1 MSRPRVCAIAATER
15 QVGRAKREGV
25 RARLCGRA
33 RSRRLADRVRGPG
46 RAAAATL
53 LAMLLLGAL
62 PATLTAQGAPAAG
75 RLVPRAGD
83 RVAVVPFVNISALP
97 ADDWIGAGFAETV
110 AVDLERVADL
120 AAVDGDIEG
129 GLLPR
134 DVGRRLGTPWVVSG
148 AYQRVGERVRIT
160 ARLVHVETGT
170 VARTA
175 NVTGRLRELFTL
187 QDRIA
192 AALTEDDPA
201 AIAERPAAPPEPGPP
216 PGIVLPG
223 GDRPM
228 APPGAPVA
236 VGRAP
241 VLAAGVIDGPP
252 APLPPEV
259 LNRGADGRATLLAH
273 RLSAELNLDGSLDEA
288 VYSEIRGAGGFVQ
301 QFPIEG
307 APATEDTEVW
317 VFYDD
322 ENVYVGM
329 RCWDSAPEDQ
339 WIANEMQRD
348 SFQLIQNDRVAVAFD
363 TFYDRRN
370 GMAFMVNPIGGFFD
384 FEISDEGN
392 PNTDWNTVWDVRTGR
407 FEGGWS
413 AEMQIPFKS
422 LRFQQGRSQLWG
434 IQFERQV
441 RRKNE
446 TSHLTPVPI
455 AVGPGIFR
463 LSAAATLAGLEVASE
478 NRRLEVKPY
487 AIGSSATDLTASPP
501 FTNRGDGDAGID
513 AKWGVTQNL
522 TADFTYNT
530 DFAQVEVD
538 EQQVNLTRFSLF
550 FPEKREFFL
559 EARGIFDFGAGPNL
573 IGTGGGGNN
582 GGRLQGPPGTR
593 AGNEA
598 PLVFFSRRIGLQE
611 GRTVPIVGGGR
622 LTGKVGRLSIGA
634 LNMQTADAP
643 DADALATNFTVV
655 RVKQDILRR
664 SRIGAIFT
672 RRSVSLDRNG
682 ENDVYGADASFAF
695 HDNVTFNGYY
705 ARTRTYGREGNDAS
719 YQGQFTYDA
728 DLFGLQAEHL
738 LVGENFNPEVGF
750 LRRQDF
756 RRSFV
761 AAHYRPRPRGI
772 EAIRQFTFGGSVDYI
787 ENGARD
793 LETRGIGGKF
803 ITEFENSDRL
813 TVDLLRSYELLVEP
827 FEIASNVAI
836 PIGAYDFQDV
846 FLSYFMGQ
854 QRQVSGTAFVQQ
866 GTFFGGDLTGFGYRQ
881 GRIGLTPRMSIEPTV
896 QINRINLPEGRFTAT
911 VATTRAT
918 YTFTARMFLSALVQ
932 YNSAVEQMGTNVR
945 FRWEYSPGSELFV
958 VYNDQRDTTLRP
970 GRLPLLENRAFIVKF
985 TRLLRF

>member
-1 MSRPRVCAIAATER
+1 MARRAVALALLLAAMP
-15 QVGRAKREGV
+15 AM
-25 RARLCGRA
+25 
-33 RSRRLADRVRGPG
+33 
-46 RAAAATL
+46 AAAQGPV
-53 LAMLLLGAL
+53 GAE
-62 PATLTAQGAPAAG
+62 
-75 RLVPRAGD
+75 RLVPQPGE
-83 RVAVVPFVNISALP
+83 RVAVLPFVNISGLAD
-97 ADDWIGAGFAETV
+97 DDWIGAGFAETV
-110 AVDLERVADL
+110 AVDLERVAGL
-120 AAVDGDIEG
+120 AAVDSGDAR

-134 DVGRRLGTPWVVSG
+134 EVGRLLGTPWVVSG

-170 VARTA
+170 VLRTA

-192 AALTEDDPA
+192 AAMAEDGPA
-201 AIAERPAAPPEPGPP
+201 TVADQAAAPPAPATPPGPP
-216 PGIVLPG
+216 GRPGIVLPG
-223 GDRPM
+223 RDRP
-228 APPGAPVA
+228 APPAAAARGAAGFAPA
-236 VGRAP
+236 V
-241 VLAAGVIDGPP
+241 AAGVIDGPP
-252 APLPPEV
+252 VPVPPEV
-259 LNRGADGRATLLAH
+259 LNRDADGRATLLAH
-273 RLSAELNLDGSLDEA
+273 RLTAELDLDGSLREA
-288 VYSEIRGAGGFVQ
+288 VYDEIGSASEFVQ

-307 APATEDTEVW
+307 APATERTEVW

-322 ENVYVGM
+322 DNVYVAA

-339 WIANEMQRD
+339 WIADEMQRD
-348 SFQLIQNDRVAVAFD
+348 SFQLIQNDRIAVAFD

-413 AEMQIPFKS
+413 VEMEIPFKS

-463 LSAAATLAGLEVASE
+463 LSAAATLAGLEVATQ

-501 FTNRGDGDAGID
+501 FTNRGAGDAGVD

-559 EARGIFDFGAGPNL
+559 EARGIFDFGAGPRAL
-573 IGTGGGGNN
+573 GTGGGGNN
-582 GGRLQGPPGTR
+582 GGRLGGPPGTR

-622 LTGKVGRLSIGA
+622 LTGKVGRFSIGA
-634 LNMQTADAP
+634 LNMQTDAAP
-643 DADALATNFTVV
+643 DANALATNFTVM
-655 RVKQDILRR
+655 RVSGDILRR
-664 SRIGAIFT
+664 SRVGAIFT

-682 ENDVYGADASFAF
+682 ENDVYGADASFSF
-695 HDNVTFNGYY
+695 YDNVTINGYY
-705 ARTRTYGREGNDAS
+705 ARTRTYGRVGDDAS

-738 LVGENFNPEVGF
+738 LVGRNFNPEVGF
-750 LRRQDF
+750 LRRLDF
-756 RRSFV
+756 RRTFV
-761 AAHYRPRPRGI
+761 AGHYRPRPRGI

-787 ENGARD
+787 ENGRRD

-803 ITEFENSDRL
+803 ITEFENSDRI

-827 FEIASNVAI
+827 FRIASNVAI
-836 PIGAYDFQDV
+836 PIGGYEFQDV

-854 QRQVSGTAFVQQ
+854 QRSVSGTAFVQQ

-881 GRIGLTPRMSIEPTV
+881 GRIGLTPQMSIEPTV
-896 QINRINLPEGRFTAT
+896 QINRINLPQGQFTAT

-932 YNSAVEQMGTNVR
+932 YNSAVDQMGTNVR

-970 GRLPLLENRAFIVKF
+970 GRLPLLQNRAFIVKF

>member
-1 MSRPRVCAIAATER
+1 MSHARMGDCARYDVLEATGPAGAAGT
-15 QVGRAKREGV
+15 VVLAILLVALSSGV
-25 RARLCGRA
+25 
-33 RSRRLADRVRGPG
+33 
-46 RAAAATL
+46 AAQA
-53 LAMLLLGAL
+53 
-62 PATLTAQGAPAAG
+62 PPAAE
-75 RLVPRAGD
+75 RLVPRPGD
-83 RVAVVPFVNISALP
+83 RVAVVPFVNISGLP
-97 ADDWIGAGFAETV
+97 DDDWIGAGFAETV
-110 AVDLERVADL
+110 AVDLERVANL
-120 AAVDGDIEG
+120 AAVDGGIER

-134 DVGRRLGTPWVVSG
+134 EVGRRLGTPWVVSG

-160 ARLVHVETGT
+160 ARLVHVESGT
-170 VARTA
+170 VSRTA

-192 AALTEDDPA
+192 AAL
-201 AIAERPAAPPEPGPP
+201 AEHRPATVADQAGTPPAPAPPA
-216 PGIVLPG
+216 GIVLPG
-223 GDRPM
+223 RGRPAPPAAVATGAAGF
-228 APPGAPVA
+228 APPG
-236 VGRAP
+236 
-241 VLAAGVIDGPP
+241 AAGVIDGPP
-252 APLPPEV
+252 APVPPEV

-273 RLSAELNLDGSLDEA
+273 RLPAELALDGSLREA
-288 VYSEIRGAGGFVQ
+288 VYDEIRPAGGFFQ

-307 APATEDTEVW
+307 APATERTEVW

-322 ENVYVGM
+322 DNVYVGV

-339 WIANEMQRD
+339 WIADEMQRD
-348 SFQLIQNDRVAVAFD
+348 SFQLIQNDRIVVAFD

-370 GMAFMVNPIGGFFD
+370 AMAFMVNPIGGFFD
-384 FEISDEGN
+384 FEISDESN
-392 PNTDWNTVWDVRTGR
+392 PNIDWNPVWDVRTGR

-413 AEMQIPFKS
+413 VEMEIPFKS

-446 TSHLTPVPI
+446 VSHLTPVPI
-455 AVGPGIFR
+455 AVGPGIMR
-463 LSAAATLAGLEVASE
+463 LSAAATLVGLEVASE

-501 FTNRGDGDAGID
+501 FTNRGAGDAGVD

-559 EARGIFDFGAGPNL
+559 EARGIFDFGAGPNVL
-573 IGTGGGGNN
+573 GTGFGANN

-598 PLVFFSRRIGLQE
+598 PLLFFSRRIGLQE
-611 GRTVPIVGGGR
+611 GRSVPIVGGGR
-622 LTGKVGRLSIGA
+622 LTGKVGNFSVGA
-634 LNMQTADAP
+634 LNMQTDDAP
-643 DADALATNFTVV
+643 DANALATNFTVV

-664 SRIGAIFT
+664 SRIGALFT

-682 ENDVYGADASFAF
+682 ENDAYGADASFAF

-705 ARTRTYGREGNDAS
+705 ARTRTYGRVGDDTS
-719 YQGQFTYDA
+719 YQGAFTYDA
-728 DLFGLQAEHL
+728 DLFGLQVDHL
-738 LVGENFNPEVGF
+738 LVGKNFNPEIGF
-750 LRRQDF
+750 LRRLDF

-772 EAIRQFTFGGSVDYI
+772 EAIRQFTFGGSLDYI

-793 LETRGIGGKF
+793 LETRGARAKF
-803 ITEFENSDRL
+803 VTELENSDRI
-813 TVDLLRSYELLVEP
+813 TADLLRSYELLVEP
-827 FEIASNVAI
+827 FQIATDVAI
-836 PIGAYDFQDV
+836 PVGGYDFEDV
-846 FLSYFMGQ
+846 YLSYYMGQ
-854 QRQVSGTAFVQQ
+854 QRRVSGTAFVQR
-866 GTFFGGDLTGFGYRQ
+866 GTFFGGDINAFGYRQ
-881 GRIGLTPRMSIEPTV
+881 GRIGLTPKMSIEPTV
-896 QINRINLPEGRFTAT
+896 QINRIALPQGAFTAT

-918 YTFTARMFLSALVQ
+918 YTFTPRMFLSALVQ
-932 YNSAVEQMGTNVR
+932 YNSAVDQMGTNVR
-945 FRWEYSPGSELFV
+945 LRWEYSPGSELFV

-970 GRLPLLENRAFIVKF
+970 GRLPMLENRAFIVKF

>member
-1 MSRPRVCAIAATER
+1 M
-15 QVGRAKREGV
+15 
-25 RARLCGRA
+25 ARHA
-33 RSRRLADRVRGPG
+33 VALA
-46 RAAAATL
+46 
-53 LAMLLLGAL
+53 LLLVAL
-62 PATLTAQGAPAAG
+62 PAALAAQPPVAAG
-75 RLVPRAGD
+75 AVAPQPGD
-83 RVAVVPFVNISALP
+83 RVAVVPFVNISGLAE
-97 ADDWIGAGFAETV
+97 DDWIGAGFAETV
-110 AVDLERVADL
+110 AVDLERVANL
-120 AAVDGDIEG
+120 AAVDADDGR

-134 DVGRRLGTPWVVSG
+134 EVGRLLGTPWVVSG
-148 AYQRVGERVRIT
+148 AYQRVGDRVRIT
-160 ARLVHVETGT
+160 ARLVHVDTGT

-192 AALTEDDPA
+192 AALAEDGPA
-201 AIAERPAAPPEPGPP
+201 AVADQAAAPPAPGPP
-216 PGIVLPG
+216 PGLVLPG
-223 GDRPM
+223 RDRPGPPPPARPRA
-228 APPGAPVA
+228 APAAAAPRGAGFAPA
-236 VGRAP
+236 V
-241 VLAAGVIDGPP
+241 AAGVIDGPP
-252 APLPPEV
+252 PPVLPEI
-259 LNRGADGRATLLAH
+259 LNRAATGRATMLAI
-273 RLSAELNLDGSLDEA
+273 RLGAELDLDGSLDEA
-288 VYSEIRGAGGFVQ
+288 VYEEFGSASGFVQ

-307 APATEDTEVW
+307 APATERTEVW

-322 ENVYVGM
+322 ENVYVAA

-339 WIANEMQRD
+339 WIADEMQRD
-348 SFQLIQNDRVAVAFD
+348 SFQLIQNDRIAVAFD

-413 AEMQIPFKS
+413 VEMEIPFKS

-446 TSHLTPVPI
+446 VSHLTPVPI

-463 LSAAATLAGLEVASE
+463 LSAAATLAGLEVATQ

-559 EARGIFDFGAGPNL
+559 EARGIFDFGAGPNTL
-573 IGTGGGGNN
+573 GTGGGGNN
-582 GGRLQGPPGTR
+582 GGRLGGPPGTR

-598 PLVFFSRRIGLQE
+598 PLIFFSRRIGLQA

-622 LTGKVGRLSIGA
+622 LTGKVGRFSIGA
-634 LNMQTADAP
+634 LNMQTDDAP
-643 DADALATNFTVV
+643 DANALATNFTVM
-655 RVKQDILRR
+655 RVSGDILRR
-664 SRIGAIFT
+664 SRVGAIFT

-682 ENDVYGADASFAF
+682 ENDTYGADASFSF
-695 HDNVTFNGYY
+695 YDNVTINGYY
-705 ARTRTYGREGNDAS
+705 ARTRTYGRVGDDAS

-738 LVGENFNPEVGF
+738 LVGRNFNPEVGF
-750 LRRQDF
+750 LRRLDF
-756 RRSFV
+756 RRTFV
-761 AAHYRPRPRGI
+761 AGHYRPRPRGI

-787 ENGARD
+787 ENGRRD

-803 ITEFENSDRL
+803 ITEFENSDRI

-827 FEIASNVAI
+827 FQIASNVAI
-836 PIGAYDFQDV
+836 PIGGYEFQDV

-854 QRQVSGTAFVQQ
+854 QRRVSGTAFVQQ

-881 GRIGLTPRMSIEPTV
+881 GRIGLTPQMSIEPSV
-896 QINRINLPEGRFTAT
+896 QINRINLPQGAFTAT

-918 YTFTARMFLSALVQ
+918 YTFTSRMFLSALVQ
-932 YNSAVEQMGTNVR
+932 YNSAIEQMGTNVR
-945 FRWEYSPGSELFV
+945 FRWEYTPGSELFV

-970 GRLPLLENRAFIVKF
+970 GRLPMLENRAFIVKF

>member
-1 MSRPRVCAIAATER
+1 MARHAVALASLLVVLPVTLAA
-15 QVGRAKREGV
+15 QP
-25 RARLCGRA
+25 
-33 RSRRLADRVRGPG
+33 PG
-46 RAAAATL
+46 
-53 LAMLLLGAL
+53 GAE
-62 PATLTAQGAPAAG
+62 
-75 RLVPRAGD
+75 RLVPQPGE
-83 RVAVVPFVNISALP
+83 RVAVMPFVNISGLP
-97 ADDWIGAGFAETV
+97 EDDWIGAGFAETV
-110 AVDLERVADL
+110 AVDLERVASL
-120 AAVDGDIEG
+120 AAVDAREG
-129 GLLPR
+129 RGLLPR
-134 DVGRRLGTPWVVSG
+134 EVGRLLGTPWVASG
-148 AYQRVGERVRIT
+148 AYQRVGEQVRIT

-170 VARTA
+170 ISRTA
-175 NVTGRLRELFTL
+175 NVTGRLRELFAL

-192 AALTEDDPA
+192 AALSEDGPA
-201 AIAERPAAPPEPGPP
+201 LVAEQAVTPPTFTPP
-216 PGIVLPG
+216 PGIVPPG
-223 GDRPM
+223 RGRPAPPAGIVMPRRDRPARPAAAPGAAGF
-228 APPGAPVA
+228 APPV
-236 VGRAP
+236 
-241 VLAAGVIDGPP
+241 AAGVIDGPP
-252 APLPPEV
+252 PPVLPEI
-259 LNRGADGRATLLAH
+259 LNRDPDGRATMLAI
-273 RLSAELNLDGSLDEA
+273 RLSEELDLDGSLDEA
-288 VYSEIRGAGGFVQ
+288 VYDEFGSASGFSQ

-317 VFYDD
+317 IFYDD
-322 ENVYVGM
+322 ENVYVAA

-339 WIANEMQRD
+339 WIADEMQRD
-348 SFQLIQNDRVAVAFD
+348 SFQLIQNDRIAVAFD

-384 FEISDEGN
+384 FEVSDEGN

-407 FEGGWS
+407 FEGGWTV
-413 AEMQIPFKS
+413 EMEIPFKS

-446 TSHLTPVPI
+446 VSHLTPVPI

-463 LSAAATLAGLEVASE
+463 LSAAATLAGLEVATQ

-487 AIGSSATDLTASPP
+487 AIGSSATDLTADEP
-501 FTNRGDGDAGID
+501 FTNRGAGDAGID

-559 EARGIFDFGAGPNL
+559 EARGIFDFGAGPNTL
-573 IGTGGGGNN
+573 GTGGGGNN
-582 GGRLQGPPGTR
+582 GGRLGGPPGTR

-598 PLVFFSRRIGLQE
+598 PLIFFSRRIGLQE

-622 LTGKVGRLSIGA
+622 LTGKVGRFSIGA
-634 LNMQTADAP
+634 LNMQTDDVP
-643 DADALATNFTVV
+643 DANALATNFTVM
-655 RVKQDILRR
+655 RVSGDILRR
-664 SRIGAIFT
+664 SRVGAIFT

-682 ENDVYGADASFAF
+682 ENDTYGADASFSF
-695 HDNVTFNGYY
+695 YDNVTINGYY
-705 ARTRTYGREGNDAS
+705 ARTRTYGRVGDDTS

-738 LVGENFNPEVGF
+738 LVGRNFNPEVGF
-750 LRRQDF
+750 LRRLDF
-756 RRSFV
+756 RRTFV
-761 AAHYRPRPRGI
+761 AGHYRPRPRGI

-787 ENGARD
+787 ENGRRD

-803 ITEFENSDRL
+803 ITEFENSDRI

-827 FEIASNVAI
+827 FQIASDVAI
-836 PIGAYDFQDV
+836 PIGGYEFQDV

-854 QRQVSGTAFVQQ
+854 QRRVSGTAFVQQ
-866 GTFFGGDLTGFGYRQ
+866 GTFFDGDLTGFGYRQ
-881 GRIGLTPRMSIEPTV
+881 GRIGLTPQMSIEPSV
-896 QINRINLPEGRFTAT
+896 QINRINLPQGAFTAT

-918 YTFTARMFLSALVQ
+918 YTFTSRMFLSALVQ

-945 FRWEYSPGSELFV
+945 FRWEYTPGSELFV

-970 GRLPLLENRAFIVKF
+970 GRLPMLENRAFIVKF

>member
-1 MSRPRVCAIAATER
+1 MADRR
-15 QVGRAKREGV
+15 
-25 RARLCGRA
+25 
-33 RSRRLADRVRGPG
+33 RSRRAAVEAPWLA
-46 RAAAATL
+46 RAAAGVSVAAIL
-53 LAMLLLGAL
+53 LVALSASLAAQASPAGASI
-62 PATLTAQGAPAAG
+62 
-75 RLVPRAGD
+75 VPRPGE
-83 RVAVVPFVNISALP
+83 RVAVLPFVNISGMP
-97 ADDWIGAGFAETV
+97 MDDWIGSGFAETV
-110 AVDLERVADL
+110 AVDLERVANL
-120 AAVDGDIEG
+120 AAVDSGDAR

-134 DVGRRLGTPWVVSG
+134 EVGRLLGTPWVVSG
-148 AYQRVGERVRIT
+148 AYQRVGDRVRIT

-170 VARTA
+170 ISRTA
-175 NVTGRLRELFTL
+175 NVTGQLRELFTL

-192 AALTEDDPA
+192 AAMAEDGPA
-201 AIAERPAAPPEPGPP
+201 AVAEQAVVPPAPPAP
-216 PGIVLPG
+216 PGIVLPERA
-223 GDRPM
+223 RPARPAAAPGAAGF
-228 APPGAPVA
+228 APPV
-236 VGRAP
+236 
-241 VLAAGVIDGPP
+241 AAGVIDGPP
-252 APLPPEV
+252 PPVPPAV
-259 LNRGADGRATLLAH
+259 LNRDADGRATLRAI
-273 RLSAELNLDGSLDEA
+273 RLGAELDLDGSLDEA
-288 VYSEIRGAGGFVQ
+288 VYDEIRPAGGFFQ

-307 APATEDTEVW
+307 APATERTEVW

-322 ENVYVGM
+322 ENVYVGI

-339 WIANEMQRD
+339 WVADEMQRD
-348 SFQLIQNDRVAVAFD
+348 SFQLIQNDRIVVAFD

-370 GMAFMVNPIGGFFD
+370 AMAFMVNPIGGFFD
-384 FEISDEGN
+384 FEISDESN
-392 PNTDWNTVWDVRTGR
+392 PNSDWNPVWDVRTGR
-407 FEGGWS
+407 FEGGWTV
-413 AEMQIPFKS
+413 EMQVPFKS

-446 TSHLTPVPI
+446 VSHLTPVPI
-455 AVGPGIFR
+455 AVGPGIMR
-463 LSAAATLAGLEVASE
+463 LSVAATLVGLEVASE

-487 AIGSSATDLTASPP
+487 AIGSSATDLAASPP
-501 FTNRGDGDAGID
+501 FSNRGAGDAGID

-559 EARGIFDFGAGPNL
+559 EARGIFDFGAGPRVL
-573 IGTGGGGNN
+573 GTGFGANN

-598 PLVFFSRRIGLQE
+598 PLVFFSRRIGLQA

-622 LTGKVGRLSIGA
+622 LTGKVGNFSIGA
-634 LNMQTADAP
+634 LNMQTDDVP
-643 DADALATNFTVV
+643 DANALATNFTVV

-682 ENDVYGADASFAF
+682 DNAVYGADASFSF
-695 HDNVTFNGYY
+695 YDNVTFNGYY
-705 ARTRTYGREGNDAS
+705 ARTRTYGRTGDDAS

-728 DLFGLQAEHL
+728 DLFGLQVDHL
-738 LVGENFNPEVGF
+738 LVGRNFNPEVGF
-750 LRRQDF
+750 LRRLDF
-756 RRSFV
+756 RRTFA
-761 AAHYRPRPRGI
+761 AAHYRPRPAI

-793 LETRGIGGKF
+793 LETRGVRARF
-803 ITEFENSDRL
+803 VTELENSDRI
-813 TVDLLRSYELLVEP
+813 TADLLRSYELLVEP
-827 FEIASNVAI
+827 FRIARDVAI
-836 PIGAYDFQDV
+836 PIGGYEFQDV
-846 FLSYFMGQ
+846 FLSYYMGQ
-854 QRQVSGTAFVQQ
+854 QRRVSGTAFVQQ

-881 GRIGLTPRMSIEPTV
+881 GRIGLTPQMSLEPTV
-896 QINRINLPEGRFTAT
+896 QINRISLPQGQFTAT

-932 YNSAVEQMGTNVR
+932 YNSAIDQMGTNVR

-970 GRLPLLENRAFIVKF
+970 GRLPMLENRAFIVKV

>member
-1 MSRPRVCAIAATER
+1 MM
-15 QVGRAKREGV
+15 
-25 RARLCGRA
+25 ARDA
-33 RSRRLADRVRGPG
+33 LA
-46 RAAAATL
+46 
-53 LAMLLLGAL
+53 LALLLVAL
-62 PATLTAQGAPAAG
+62 PAALAAQGPAGAE
-75 RLVPRAGD
+75 RLVPQPGE
-83 RVAVVPFVNISALP
+83 RVAVLPFVNISGMP
-97 ADDWIGAGFAETV
+97 MDDWIGSGFAETV
-110 AVDLERVADL
+110 AVDLERVANL
-120 AAVDGDIEG
+120 AAVDSGDAR

-134 DVGRRLGTPWVVSG
+134 EVGRLLGTPWVVSG
-148 AYQRVGERVRIT
+148 AYQRVGDRVRIT

-170 VARTA
+170 ISRTA
-175 NVTGRLRELFTL
+175 NVTGQLRELFTL

-192 AALTEDDPA
+192 AAMAEDGPA
-201 AIAERPAAPPEPGPP
+201 AVAEQAVIPPPPPAP
-216 PGIVLPG
+216 PGIVLPERA
-223 GDRPM
+223 RPARPAAAPGAAGF
-228 APPGAPVA
+228 APPV
-236 VGRAP
+236 
-241 VLAAGVIDGPP
+241 AAGMIDGPP
-252 APLPPEV
+252 PPVLPEI
-259 LNRGADGRATLLAH
+259 LNRDANGRATMLAI
-273 RLSAELNLDGSLDEA
+273 RLSEELDLDGSLDEA
-288 VYSEIRGAGGFVQ
+288 VYDEFGSASGFVQ

-307 APATEDTEVW
+307 APATEETEVW

-322 ENVYVGM
+322 ENVYVAA

-339 WIANEMQRD
+339 WVADEMQRD
-348 SFQLIQNDRVAVAFD
+348 SFQLIQNDRIVVAFD

-392 PNTDWNTVWDVRTGR
+392 PNTDWNTVWDLRTGR
-407 FEGGWS
+407 FEGGWTV
-413 AEMQIPFKS
+413 EIQVPFKS

-463 LSAAATLAGLEVASE
+463 LSAGATLAGLEVATQ

-487 AIGSSATDLTASPP
+487 AIGSSATDLRADEP
-501 FTNRGDGDAGID
+501 FTNRGAGDAGID

-559 EARGIFDFGAGPNL
+559 EARGIFDFGAGPRVL
-573 IGTGGGGNN
+573 GTGGGGNN

-598 PLVFFSRRIGLQE
+598 PLIFFSRRIGLQA

-622 LTGKVGRLSIGA
+622 LTGKVGRFSIGA
-634 LNMQTADAP
+634 LNMQTDDVP
-643 DADALATNFTVV
+643 DANALATNFTVA
-655 RVKQDILRR
+655 RVSGDILRR
-664 SRIGAIFT
+664 SRIGAIFA

-682 ENDVYGADASFAF
+682 ENDTYGADASFSF
-695 HDNVTFNGYY
+695 YDNVTINGYY
-705 ARTRTYGREGNDAS
+705 ARTRTYGRTGDDAS

-738 LVGENFNPEVGF
+738 LVGKNFNPEVGF
-750 LRRQDF
+750 LRRLDF
-756 RRSFV
+756 RRTFV
-761 AAHYRPRPRGI
+761 AGHYRPRPRGI

-787 ENGARD
+787 ENGRRD

-803 ITEFENSDRL
+803 ITEFENSDRI
-813 TVDLLRSYELLVEP
+813 TVDLLHSYELLVEP
-827 FEIASNVAI
+827 FQIASDVAI
-836 PIGAYDFQDV
+836 PIGGYGFQDV

-854 QRQVSGTAFVQQ
+854 QRSVSGTAFLQQ

-896 QINRINLPEGRFTAT
+896 QINRINLPQGQFTAT

-918 YTFTARMFLSALVQ
+918 YTFTSRMFLSALVQ
-932 YNSAVEQMGTNVR
+932 YNSAIDQMGTNVR

-970 GRLPLLENRAFIVKF
+970 GRLPMLENRAFIVKF

>member
-1 MSRPRVCAIAATER
+1 MGNLTLDLSGYSASVTARVVLLVALSA
-15 QVGRAKREGV
+15 
-25 RARLCGRA
+25 
-33 RSRRLADRVRGPG
+33 S
-46 RAAAATL
+46 AAAQA
-53 LAMLLLGAL
+53 
-62 PATLTAQGAPAAG
+62 PPAAE
-75 RLVPRAGD
+75 RIVPQPGE
-83 RVAVVPFVNISALP
+83 RVAVLPFVNISGLAM
-97 ADDWIGAGFAETV
+97 DDWIGAGFAETV
-110 AVDLERVADL
+110 AVDLERVASL
-120 AAVDGDIEG
+120 AAVDGGDAR

-134 DVGRRLGTPWVVSG
+134 EVGRGLGTPWVVSG

-170 VARTA
+170 VSRTA
-175 NVTGRLRELFTL
+175 NVTGRLRELFAL

-192 AALTEDDPA
+192 AALAEDGPA
-201 AIAERPAAPPEPGPP
+201 AVADQAVIPPAPAPP

-223 GDRPM
+223 RDRP
-228 APPGAPVA
+228 APSAAGAPGAA
-236 VGRAP
+236 GFAP
-241 VLAAGVIDGPP
+241 AMAGGAIDGPP
-252 APLPPEV
+252 APVAPEV
-259 LNRGADGRATLLAH
+259 LNRDADGRATLLAH
-273 RLSAELNLDGSLDEA
+273 RLTVELDLDGSLGEA
-288 VYSEIRGAGGFVQ
+288 VYDEIRPAGGFFQ

-307 APATEDTEVW
+307 APATEETEVW

-322 ENVYVGM
+322 ENVYVGV

-339 WIANEMQRD
+339 WIADEMQRD
-348 SFQLIQNDRVAVAFD
+348 SFQLIQNDRIVVAFD

-370 GMAFMVNPIGGFFD
+370 GMAFMVNPLGGFFD
-384 FEISDEGN
+384 YEISDEGR
-392 PNTDWNTVWDVRTGR
+392 PNNDWNPVWDVRTGR
-407 FEGGWS
+407 FEGGWTV
-413 AEMQIPFKS
+413 EMQVPFKS

-434 IQFERQV
+434 IQFGRRM

-446 TSHLTPVPI
+446 TAHLTPVPI
-455 AVGPGIFR
+455 AVGPGMFR
-463 LSAAATLAGLEVASE
+463 LSAAATLVGLEVASE

-501 FTNRGDGDAGID
+501 FTNRGAGDAGID

-559 EARGIFDFGAGPNL
+559 EARGIFDFGAGPRTL
-573 IGTGGGGNN
+573 GTGFGANN

-598 PLVFFSRRIGLQE
+598 PLIFFSRRIGLQA

-622 LTGKVGRLSIGA
+622 LTGKVGNFSIGA
-634 LNMQTADAP
+634 LNMQTDDAP
-643 DADALATNFTVV
+643 DAHALATNFTVV

-682 ENDVYGADASFAF
+682 DNAVYGADASFAF

-705 ARTRTYGREGNDAS
+705 ARTRTYGREGDDAS

-728 DLFGLQAEHL
+728 DLFGLQVDHL
-738 LVGENFNPEVGF
+738 LVGSNFNPEIGF
-750 LRRQDF
+750 LRRLDF
-756 RRSFV
+756 RRTFV
-761 AAHYRPRPRGI
+761 AAHYRPRPAI
-772 EAIRQFTFGGSVDYI
+772 EAIRQFTLGGSLDYI

-793 LETRGIGGKF
+793 LETRGVRGRF
-803 ITEFENSDRL
+803 VTELENSDRI
-813 TVDLLRSYELLVEP
+813 TADLLRSYELLVEP
-827 FEIASNVAI
+827 FEVHRDVAI
-836 PIGAYDFQDV
+836 PIGGYEFQDV
-846 FLSYFMGQ
+846 FLSYYMGQ
-854 QRQVSGTAFVQQ
+854 QRPVSGTAFVQR
-866 GTFFGGDLTGFGYRQ
+866 GAFFGGDINAFGYRQ
-881 GRIGLTPRMSIEPTV
+881 GRIGVTPQLSIEPTV
-896 QINRINLPEGRFTAT
+896 QINRINLPQGRFTAT

-932 YNSAVEQMGTNVR
+932 YNSAVDQMGTNVR

>member
-1 MSRPRVCAIAATER
+1 M
-15 QVGRAKREGV
+15 GN
-25 RARLCGRA
+25 RARYDVLEATGPA
-33 RSRRLADRVRGPG
+33 GAAGTVVLAILLVALSSGV
-46 RAAAATL
+46 AAQA
-53 LAMLLLGAL
+53 
-62 PATLTAQGAPAAG
+62 PPAAE
-75 RLVPRAGD
+75 RLVPQPGE
-83 RVAVVPFVNISALP
+83 RVAVLPFVNISGLP

-110 AVDLERVADL
+110 AVDLERVAGL
-120 AAVDGDIEG
+120 AAVDSGDAR

-134 DVGRRLGTPWVVSG
+134 EVGRRLGTPWVVSG

-160 ARLVHVETGT
+160 ARLVHVETGA
-170 VARTA
+170 VSRTA

-192 AALTEDDPA
+192 AVLADDGPA
-201 AIAERPAAPPEPGPP
+201 AVADQAAAPPQPGPP
-216 PGIVLPG
+216 PGVVLPG
-223 GDRPM
+223 RERRP
-228 APPGAPVA
+228 AARAAPGAAGFAPA
-236 VGRAP
+236 V
-241 VLAAGVIDGPP
+241 AAGVIDGPP
-252 APLPPEV
+252 APVPPEV

-273 RLSAELNLDGSLDEA
+273 RLPAGLDLDGSLREA
-288 VYSEIRGAGGFVQ
+288 VYDEIRPAGGFFQ

-307 APATEDTEVW
+307 APATERTEVW

-322 ENVYVGM
+322 DNVYVGV

-339 WIANEMQRD
+339 WIADEMQRD
-348 SFQLIQNDRVAVAFD
+348 SFQLIQNDRIVVAFD

-370 GMAFMVNPIGGFFD
+370 AMAFMVNPIGGFFD
-384 FEISDEGN
+384 FEISDESS
-392 PNTDWNTVWDVRTGR
+392 PNSDWNPVWDVRTGR

-413 AEMQIPFKS
+413 VEMQIPFKS

-446 TSHLTPVPI
+446 VSHLTPVPI
-455 AVGPGIFR
+455 AVGPGIMR
-463 LSAAATLAGLEVASE
+463 LSAAATLVGLEVASE

-501 FTNRGDGDAGID
+501 FTNRGAGDAGVD

-559 EARGIFDFGAGPNL
+559 EARGIFDFGAGPNVL
-573 IGTGGGGNN
+573 GTGFGANN

-611 GRTVPIVGGGR
+611 GRSVPIVGGGR
-622 LTGKVGRLSIGA
+622 LTGKVGNLSIGA
-634 LNMQTADAP
+634 LNMQTDDAP
-643 DADALATNFTVV
+643 DANALATNFTVV

-682 ENDVYGADASFAF
+682 ENDVYGADASFSF

-705 ARTRTYGREGNDAS
+705 ARTRTQGRVGDDAS

-728 DLFGLQAEHL
+728 DLFGLQVDHL
-738 LVGENFNPEVGF
+738 LVGKNFNPEIGF
-750 LRRQDF
+750 LRRLDF

-772 EAIRQFTFGGSVDYI
+772 EAIRQFTFGGSLDYI
-787 ENGARD
+787 ENGRRD
-793 LETRGIGGKF
+793 LETRGAGAKF
-803 ITEFENSDRL
+803 VTEFENSDRITL
-813 TVDLLRSYELLVEP
+813 DFLRSYELLVEP
-827 FEIASNVAI
+827 FQIASDVAI
-836 PIGAYDFQDV
+836 PIGGYGFQDV
-846 FLSYFMGQ
+846 YLSYYMGQ
-854 QRQVSGTAFVQQ
+854 QRRVSGTAFVQR
-866 GTFFGGDLTGFGYRQ
+866 GTFFGGDINAFGYRQ
-881 GRIGLTPRMSIEPTV
+881 GRIGLTPQMSIEPTV
-896 QINRINLPEGRFTAT
+896 QINRINLPQGAFTAT

-918 YTFTARMFLSALVQ
+918 YTFTPRMFLSALVQ
-932 YNSAVEQMGTNVR
+932 YNSAVDQMGTNVR

-970 GRLPLLENRAFIVKF
+970 GRLPMLENRAFIVKF

>member
-1 MSRPRVCAIAATER
+1 MRSLSACSLALVVVLLVASAAASAAQEP
-15 QVGRAKREGV
+15 A
-25 RARLCGRA
+25 APD
-33 RSRRLADRVRGPG
+33 RRL
-46 RAAAATL
+46 
-53 LAMLLLGAL
+53 
-62 PATLTAQGAPAAG
+62 
-75 RLVPRAGD
+75 PRAGD
-83 RVAVVPFVNISALP
+83 RVAVVSFVNITGAP
-97 ADDWIGAGFAETV
+97 EDDWIGAGIAETV
-110 AVDLERVADL
+110 AVDLERVASL
-120 AAVDGDIEG
+120 AAVDVG
-129 GLLPR
+129 PA
-134 DVGRRLGTPWVVSG
+134 VGRSAVEVGRELGTPWVVAG
-148 AYQRVGERVRIT
+148 GYQRIGDRIRIT
-160 ARLVHVETGT
+160 ARLVDVAGGT
-170 VARTA
+170 VTRAA
-175 NVTGRLRELFTL
+175 NVAGALDELFVL
-187 QDRIA
+187 QDRVA
-192 AALTEDDPA
+192 AALVQDDAVSVVDPA
-201 AIAERPAAPPEPGPP
+201 VAEARRLPPAPPVVHPSPGP
-216 PGIVLPG
+216 GAGEAAG
-223 GDRPM
+223 G
-228 APPGAPVA
+228 GGFAPV
-236 VGRAP
+236 VS
-241 VLAAGVIDGPP
+241 AATIDGPP
-252 APLPPEV
+252 APVPPEV
-259 LNRGADGRATLLAH
+259 FTRDADGRVTLRAF
-273 RLSAELNLDGSLDEA
+273 RLSGEFNLDGALRETIYEQIPPVS
-288 VYSEIRGAGGFVQ
+288 GFVQ
-301 QFPIEG
+301 QLPLEG
-307 APATEDTEVW
+307 APATERTEVW
-317 VFYDD
+317 VFFDD
-322 ENVYVGM
+322 ENIYVTA

-339 WIANEMQRD
+339 WIADEMQRD
-348 SFQLIQNDRVAVAFD
+348 GFQLINNDWFSVGFD

-370 GMAFMVNPIGGFFD
+370 GLAFLVNPIGGFFD
-384 FEISDEGN
+384 YEISDEGS
-392 PNTDWNTVWDVRTGR
+392 PNNDWNPVWDLRTGR
-407 FEGGWS
+407 FEGGWTV
-413 AEMQIPFKS
+413 EMQMPFKS

-434 IQFERQV
+434 IQFGRRM

-446 TSHLTPVPI
+446 TAHLTPVPI
-455 AVGPGIFR
+455 AAGPGMFR
-463 LSAAATLAGLEVASE
+463 LSAAATLVGLEVASE

-501 FTNRGDGDAGID
+501 FTNRGDGDAGVD
-513 AKWGVTQNL
+513 AKWGVTRNL

-559 EARGIFDFGAGPNL
+559 EARGIFDFGAGPNVL
-573 IGTGGGGNN
+573 GTGGGNN

-593 AGNEA
+593 AGSDV

-695 HDNVTFNGYY
+695 YDNVTFNGYY
-705 ARTRTYGREGNDAS
+705 ARTRTYGREGDDAS
-719 YQGQFTYDA
+719 YQAAFTYDA
-728 DLFGLQAEHL
+728 DLFGLQVDHL

-761 AAHYRPRPRGI
+761 AAHYRPRPAI
-772 EAIRQFTFGGSVDYI
+772 DAIRQFTFGGSLDYI

-793 LETRGIGGKF
+793 LETRAARGQF
-803 ITEFENSDRL
+803 VTELENSDRF
-813 TVDLLRSYELLVEP
+813 TVDVMRSYELLVEP
-827 FEIASNVAI
+827 FEVATDVAI
-836 PIGAYDFQDV
+836 PIGGYGFQDV
-846 FLSYFMGQ
+846 FVSYLMGQ
-854 QRQVSGTAFVQQ
+854 QRRVSGTAFVQR
-866 GTFFGGDLTGFGYRQ
+866 GEFFGGDINAFGYRQ
-881 GRIGLTPRMSIEPTV
+881 GRIGVTPQMSIEPTV
-896 QINRINLPEGRFTAT
+896 QINRISLPQGRFTAT

-918 YTFTARMFLSALVQ
+918 YTFTSRMFLSALVQ